1 MESEL
6 SSDNLQTGWDS
17 TMNRMLLLASG
28 AMFMAVAGSPVSAE
42 TLNVQGVV
50 APYCNVSLTNVSSGT
65 ASIAMVNTQQIA
77 NLKLSCNGA
86 SGTTMVTTVKNGDL
100 VSGDGKAR
108 INYAMELK
116 SPDDSAF
123 SIAEHDT
130 NPIGGE
136 NNLFFTRH
144 RAGYTQPIANGI
156 PLELWM
162 NVNVAVDPNQ
172 AAGSANYPANAA
184 PAGTYTEVFTFTSSA
199 V

>member
-1 MESEL
+1 
-6 SSDNLQTGWDS
+6 
-17 TMNRMLLLASG
+17 MNRMLLLASS
-28 AMFMAVAGSPVSAE
+28 AMFMAAAGSTVSAE
-42 TLNVQGVV
+42 TLNVQGIV

-77 NLKLSCNGA
+77 NLRLSCNGS
-86 SGTTMVTTVKNGDL
+86 SGTTMVTEVKNGDL
-100 VSGDGKAR
+100 VNDGGTAR

-116 SPDDSAF
+116 SPSDAAF
-123 SIAEHDT
+123 NIAEHDT
-130 NPIGGE
+130 NPLGGK
-136 NNLFFTRH
+136 NNLKFTRH
-144 RAGYTQPIANGI
+144 RAGYSQAVANGI

-172 AAGSANYPANAA
+172 AAGSTNYPANAA